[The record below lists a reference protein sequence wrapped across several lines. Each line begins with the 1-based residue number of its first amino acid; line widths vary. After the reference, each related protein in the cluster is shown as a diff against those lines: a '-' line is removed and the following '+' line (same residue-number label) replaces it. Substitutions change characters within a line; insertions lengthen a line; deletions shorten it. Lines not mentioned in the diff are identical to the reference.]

1 MLGQSEDELQGAL
14 DQYESS
20 PMVQPAAQGGYAP
33 LPEAPYSIW
42 NIIALLSIFVVLGLT
57 GMLMMDLVRN
67 MWSWGEPF
75 TASTPI
81 MDMMIKLAGLN
92 P

>member
-1 MLGQSEDELQGAL
+1 MA
-14 DQYESS
+14 
-20 PMVQPAAQGGYAP
+20 YAP

-42 NIIALLSIFVVLGLT
+42 NIIALLTIFVILGLT
-57 GMLMMDLVRN
+57 GMLMADLIRN
-67 MWSWGEPF
+67 MWSWTETF

-81 MDMMIKLAGLN
+81 MDMMVKLVGLE